1 MTPPKQEIWER
12 DAHVIADDVRGGA
25 VSALDVLE
33 VHLERIARLDPGL
46 NSVCHL
52 DAEGARARAGQIDA
66 EIAAG
71 NDPGPLAG
79 VPIGVKELASVGGW
93 PETHASLVYADR
105 VAEVDD
111 TEVARLRASG
121 AIITG
126 LTTAS
131 EFGTV
136 SFTNTPLHGVTRNP
150 WDLTKT
156 PGGSSGGSAAAVA
169 AGLFPVCTGG
179 DGGGSIRIPAAY
191 SGLFGMK
198 STFGRAGRGPG
209 PFPSSLNPVRGPMA
223 RSVRDAARYLDVI
236 SGPTLTDPTSLP
248 KPPVPYEGELM
259 SGAALDRLR
268 GLRVAFVTSVGFAQ
282 SEPGPAERAEALAHV
297 LIDAAGLELVDIAVE
312 LPKPGNSWGVLS
324 TVDDMAYHADD
335 VKDRLD
341 ELSVVGRLQY
351 ESFSQLRP
359 DVLGKAIRRRH
370 ELLTALAGVFG
381 QIDLLLT
388 PMTPKPALA
397 AEGELVGEVNGARV
411 TLFGMSAPFAAPF
424 NLSGQPAASIPA
436 GLVDGLPVALQV
448 VARRHEDRACLAAGL
463 VLEDASPWPKLA
475 PYAYGT

>member
-1 MTPPKQEIWER
+1 VTELWER
-12 DAHVIADDVRGGA
+12 DAHVLADAVRSGSVA
-25 VSALDVLE
+25 ARDVLDA
-33 VHLERIARLDPGL
+33 HLDRIERLDPQL

-52 DAEGARARAGQIDA
+52 DAGAARVRAEEIDA

-71 NDPGPLAG
+71 HDPGPLAG
-79 VPIGVKELASVGGW
+79 VPVGVKELASVGGW
-93 PETHASLVYADR
+93 PETHASLIYADR
-105 VAEVDD
+105 IATCDD
-111 TEVARLRASG
+111 TEVARLRAAG
-121 AIITG
+121 AVIAG

-136 SFTNTPLHGVTRNP
+136 SFTNTPLHGITRNP

-169 AGLFPVCTGG
+169 AGLFPACTGG

-198 STFGRAGRGPG
+198 ATFGRSGRGPG
-209 PFPSSLNPVRGPMA
+209 PFPSSLNPVRGPMV

-248 KPPVPYEGELM
+248 KPAVPYEDELV
-259 SGAALDRLR
+259 SGAALERLR

-282 SEPGPAERAEALAHV
+282 SEPGPAARAEELAHALV
-297 LIDAAGLELVDIAVE
+297 EAAGLELVDTVVD
-312 LPKPGNSWGVLS
+312 LPKPGNSWGILS
-324 TVDDMAYHADD
+324 TVDDMSFHADD

-351 ESFSQLRP
+351 ESFSLLRP

-370 ELLTALAGVFG
+370 ELLTVLAAIWG

-397 AEGELVGEVNGARV
+397 AEGELVGEVNGKQV
-411 TLFGMSAPFAAPF
+411 TLFGMSAAFAAPF

-448 VARRHEDRACLAAGL
+448 VARRHEDLACLAAGA
-463 VLEDASPWPKLA
+463 VLEAARPWPKLA
-475 PYAYGT
+475 PFAYEA